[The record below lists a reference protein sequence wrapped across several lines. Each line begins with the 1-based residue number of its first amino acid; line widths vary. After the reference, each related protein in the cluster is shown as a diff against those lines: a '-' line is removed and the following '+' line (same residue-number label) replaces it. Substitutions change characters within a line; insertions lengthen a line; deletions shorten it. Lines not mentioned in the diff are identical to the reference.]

1 MIAGTELSRWLAD
14 PARHQQSQDSCTA
27 FAVRLN
33 SNPFL
38 CALSDALAASD
49 GSHDAVLAIAR
60 GAVRRVAA
68 IEALVGEMIDEA
80 RANPYFRPA
89 LIPVS
94 SEINQGLLL
103 LDDPLLQLSCGVIN
117 LDALAAKKLD
127 GAGERAS
134 ITFSGVTTLLHV
146 VRAGGAVFS
155 MWEAP
160 ELHGGFNR
168 ADSGRIRPL
177 GRRRLRDGDVLE
189 VDGRR
194 ESFVIEEAE
203 SAIVHVQA
211 AIRVGGAPVAVEY
224 DSRSLTF
231 VAGSSTD
238 EAESRMQMMVS
249 LLRIMDRRD
258 AAPLFEDA
266 LRAPEFFLR
275 WHVMREYL
283 ALDAEAALP
292 SLRRMADADPHPDVR
307 AAARETLAAFFEDE
321 PCHA

>member
-14 PARHQQSQDSCTA
+14 PARHHESQNRSTA
-27 FAVRLN
+27 FAARLGRHPLLRELRD
-33 SNPFL
+33 S
-38 CALSDALAASD
+38 LAGTD

-60 GAVRRVAA
+60 HAVRRVAE

-80 RANPYFRPA
+80 RADPYFRPA

-94 SEINQGLLL
+94 TEINQGLLL
-103 LDDPLLQLSCGVIN
+103 LDDPLLQLSCGVIT

-127 GAGERAS
+127 GVGQGAS
-134 ITFSGVTTLLHV
+134 ISFTGVTTLLHV
-146 VRAGGAVFS
+146 VRAGGALFS

-160 ELHGGFNR
+160 EIRNGFNS
-168 ADSGRIRPL
+168 ADSGRIRRT
-177 GRRRLRDGDVLE
+177 GVRRLADGDVLE

-203 SAIVHVQA
+203 GPIVHVQA
-211 AIRVGGAPVAVEY
+211 AIRAGSAPVAAEY
-224 DSRSLTF
+224 DSRSLGF

-238 EAESRMQMMVS
+238 EAGSRIQMMVS
-249 LLRIMDRRD
+249 LLRVMDRRD
-258 AAPLFEDA
+258 ALPVFEEA
-266 LRAPEFFLR
+266 LAAPEFFLR

-292 SLRRMADADPHPDVR
+292 SLRRMAEADPHPDVR
-307 AAARETLAAFFEDE
+307 AAARETLAAFFEDV
-321 PCHA
+321 PCPA